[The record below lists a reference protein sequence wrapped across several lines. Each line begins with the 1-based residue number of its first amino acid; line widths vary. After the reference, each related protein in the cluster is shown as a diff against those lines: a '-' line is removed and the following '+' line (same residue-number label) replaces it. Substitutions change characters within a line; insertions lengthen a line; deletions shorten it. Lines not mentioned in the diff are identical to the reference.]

1 MKDKTYTAI
10 PMTPQTQQQNQIL
23 DRGQIEQ
30 KITRMAYEMYEQ
42 NFEEKELV
50 LAGIYQNGYTLA
62 QKLAHK
68 LETITPVKVQLLQVK
83 LNKTTPL
90 EAPVEV
96 IPADTNLNGK
106 VVVLVDDVL
115 NTGKTLAYT
124 LNAFLPQNPKKVEIA
139 TLIDRHHPLYPVAA
153 TYTGY
158 SLATT
163 LQERVEVVLEE
174 GEIAAYLM

>member
-1 MKDKTYTAI
+1 
-10 PMTPQTQQQNQIL
+10 MTPQTQHQSLIL
-23 DRGQIEQ
+23 DQSQIEQ

-42 NFEEKELV
+42 NFEEQELV

-62 QKLAHK
+62 QRLAAK
-68 LETITPVKVQLLQVK
+68 LESISPIKVQLIKVQ
-83 LNKTTPL
+83 LNKTAPL
-90 EAPVEV
+90 EAPVNLT
-96 IPADTNLNGK
+96 PQDTNLSGK

-124 LNAFLPQNPKKVEIA
+124 LNTFLPQNPKKVEIA
-139 TLIDRHHPLYPVAA
+139 TLIDRHHPMYPVAA

-163 LQERVEVVLEE
+163 LQERVNVVLEE
-174 GEIAAYLM
+174 NEVAAYLL